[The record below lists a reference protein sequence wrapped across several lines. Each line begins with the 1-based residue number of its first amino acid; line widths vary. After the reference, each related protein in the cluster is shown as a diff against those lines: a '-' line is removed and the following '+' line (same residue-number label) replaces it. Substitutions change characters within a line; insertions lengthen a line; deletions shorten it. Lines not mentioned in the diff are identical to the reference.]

1 MYGSLQMF
9 KMDTIR
15 KKKEAE
21 EELSVSSNISK
32 NVFLS
37 QTSFAEYSHTQ
48 TVFEKGKE
56 ITA

>member
-1 MYGSLQMF
+1 MF

-21 EELSVSSNISK
+21 EELSVSSNT
-32 NVFLS
+32 